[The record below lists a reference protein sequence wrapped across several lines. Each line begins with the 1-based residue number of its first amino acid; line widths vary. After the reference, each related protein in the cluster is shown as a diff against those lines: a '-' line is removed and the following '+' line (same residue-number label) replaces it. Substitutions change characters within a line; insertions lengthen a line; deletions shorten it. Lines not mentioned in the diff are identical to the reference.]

1 MPAPTYRWVVSNREQ
16 RSRRALLRS
25 AGGVGVAVLAGCTGG
40 ADGASGDGGSGGSGT
55 DGGSGDGGG
64 TPSERG
70 GTTTRAALSGT
81 MTVFHAG
88 SLAPPFT
95 ATEEALEE
103 DTVVQVNRE
112 AKGSVASTKKITD
125 QGRSADVLGVS
136 DYRLIRDVVLPEF
149 GSWYAIFATNAMTI
163 AYTDGSTGADE
174 IGPDNWWEVLTRDDV
189 KFAHSDPAVDPNGYR
204 TEMTMQLGAVEFEGE
219 TLYDGTTADALIEQ
233 SIVPSGTETDLIGQL
248 QSGAL
253 DYAWNYQ
260 SAGASYDVRTIDLQ
274 PSVDL
279 SQATA
284 KYADHYANAEVEAGG
299 NTYTGAPIA
308 YGIAVPSVAE
318 HPEAGAAWVEYMITE
333 PGRGI
338 MSDNGFEPVAPA
350 VVPASAE
357 SEVPGN
363 VVAHAEAKSSL
374 GPLSL

>member
-1 MPAPTYRWVVSNREQ
+1 
-16 RSRRALLRS
+16 
-25 AGGVGVAVLAGCTGG
+25 
-40 ADGASGDGGSGGSGT
+40 
-55 DGGSGDGGG
+55 
-64 TPSERG
+64 
-70 GTTTRAALSGT
+70 

-95 ATEEALEE
+95 AAEEELEVE
-103 DTVVQVNRE
+103 ADVQINRE
-112 AKGSVASTKKITD
+112 AKGSVGSTKKITE

-136 DYRLIRDVVLPEF
+136 DYRLIRDMVLPDF
-149 GSWYAIFATNAMTI
+149 GAWYAIFATNAMTI
-163 AYTDGSTGADE
+163 TYTDGSTGADE
-174 IGPDNWWEVLTRDDV
+174 IGPDNWWEVLARDDV

-204 TEMTMQLGAVEFEGE
+204 TEMTMQLGAVAFEGE
-219 TLYDGTTADALIEQ
+219 TLYDQSTVDALIEQ
-233 SIVPSGTETDLIGQL
+233 SIIPSGTETDLIGQL

-260 SAGASYDVRTIDLQ
+260 SAGASYDVQTIDLQ
-274 PSVDL
+274 ASVDL

-284 KYADHYANAEVEAGG
+284 KYAEHYAEAEVEAGG

-318 HPEAGAAWVEYMITE
+318 NPEAGAAWVEHMITE
-333 PGRGI
+333 SGRGI
-338 MSDNGFEPVAPA
+338 MSDNGFEPVTPA

-357 SEVPGN
+357 GEVTAN
-363 VVAHAEAKSSL
+363 VMAHAEAKSSL

>member
-1 MPAPTYRWVVSNREQ
+1 MPRQ
-16 RSRRALLRS
+16 RSRRALIRS
-25 AGGVGVAVLAGCTGG
+25 AGALGVAALAGCTGG
-40 ADGASGDGGSGGSGT
+40 DGGIGDGS
-55 DGGSGDGGG
+55 DGDGGG
-64 TPSERG
+64 NDVGTPG
-70 GTTTRAALSGT
+70 DGTGTGTGDGSDSMGAGLSGT

-95 ATEEALEE
+95 AAEEELESE
-103 DTVVQVNRE
+103 YDVQVNRE
-112 AKGSVASTKKITD
+112 AKGSVGSTKKITQ
-125 QGRSADVLGVS
+125 QGRVSDVLGVS
-136 DYRLIRDVVLPEF
+136 DYRLIRDMVLPDF

-163 AYTDGSTGADE
+163 AYTDGSNGADE
-174 IGPDNWWEVLTRDDV
+174 IGPDNWWEILTREDV

-204 TEMTMQLGAVEFEGE
+204 TEMSMQLGAVEFDGE
-219 TLYDGTTADALIEQ
+219 TLYDQATADAMIEQ

-274 PSVDL
+274 PHVDL
-279 SQATA
+279 SQATSE
-284 KYADHYANAEVEAGG
+284 YAEHYAKAEVEAGG

-308 YGIAVPSVAE
+308 YGITVPGVAE
-318 HPEAGAAWVEYMITE
+318 NADAGEAFVEYVITE

-338 MSDNGFEPVAPA
+338 LTDDGFEPVAPA

-357 SEVPGN
+357 AEVPAS